1 MEEEYGMRK
10 DLSAEGLREVVEESV
25 LFGGLALQAGDML
38 LTFLQSLLTLQSQ
51 LYEFLLADCDNIP
64 VSTSSPKVEN
74 HILEISILFVKKDIR
89 WCKGT
94 LSRWGYL
101 PNHISW
107 TRSHD
112 SFPSIVFV
120 FLQVSLCILVS
131 KL

>member
-1 MEEEYGMRK
+1 MRK

-74 HILEISILFVKKDIR
+74 HILEISILLLKKIFDGAR
-89 WCKGT
+89 E
-94 LSRWGYL
+94 
-101 PNHISW
+101 H
-107 TRSHD
+107 
-112 SFPSIVFV
+112 
-120 FLQVSLCILVS
+120 
-131 KL
+131 